1 MIALLSGTLALK
13 ESDRVVVRTPSGVGY
28 ECFVPTRTL
37 ADLPNPGQP
46 VELHTSL
53 VVREDGQ
60 TLYGFATAEE
70 RRVFQRLLQASG
82 IGPRLALAM
91 LSQHPSE
98 RLVRSIRERDIAALV
113 AVPGVGKKT
122 AERLVLELADKTG
135 DLVAGPAAPVSSA
148 SDAATQ
154 ALVRL
159 GYGAPEADDAVRR
172 ALAQD
177 GRRDTTGLLKAALA
191 FLVGGGRR

>member
-1 MIALLSGTLALK
+1 MIALLAGTLAAK
-13 ESDRVVVRTPSGVGY
+13 EADRVVVRTPTGVGY

-37 ADLPNPGQP
+37 EKLPDAGAP

-91 LSQHPSE
+91 LSLHPRE
-98 RLVRSIRERDIAALV
+98 KLVRSIRERDIAALV

-122 AERLVLELADKTG
+122 AERLVLELADKTE
-135 DLVAGPAAPVSSA
+135 DLVGEASAPATSA
-148 SDAATQ
+148 SETATK

-159 GYGAPEADDAVRR
+159 GYSAPDADDAVRR

-177 GRRDTTGLLKAALA
+177 GRRDAAALMRAALA
-191 FLVGGGRR
+191 FLAGS

>member
-1 MIALLSGTLALK
+1 VIALLSGTLALK
-13 ESDRVVVRTPSGVGY
+13 EADRVVVRTPSGVGY

-37 ADLPNPGQP
+37 EQLPHPGQP
-46 VELHTSL
+46 VELYTSM

-70 RRVFQRLLQASG
+70 RRVFQRLLQATG

-91 LSQHPSE
+91 LSLHASD

-122 AERLVLELADKTG
+122 AERLVLELADKTE
-135 DLVAGPAAPVSSA
+135 DLVAAEAVAAPSS
-148 SDAATQ
+148 SDAATK
-154 ALVRL
+154 ALIRL
-159 GYGAPEADDAVRR
+159 GYSAPEADDAVRR

-177 GRRDTTGLLKAALA
+177 GRRDTADLIKAALA
-191 FLVGGGRR
+191 FLAGR

>member
-1 MIALLSGTLALK
+1 MIALLTGTLALK
-13 ESDRVVVRTPSGVGY
+13 EADRVVVRTSTGLGY

-37 ADLPNPGQP
+37 AQLPAPGQP
-46 VELHTSL
+46 VELYTTL

-60 TLYGFATAEE
+60 TLFGFTTAEE
-70 RRVFQRLLQASG
+70 KRVFQRLLQASG

-91 LSQHPSE
+91 LSVHASD

-122 AERLVLELADKTG
+122 AERLVLELADKTA
-135 DLVAGPAAPVSSA
+135 DLVAEEAAPVSPASA
-148 SDAATQ
+148 VATK

-159 GYGAPEADDAVRR
+159 GYSSQAADDAVRR

-177 GRRDTTGLLKAALA
+177 GRRDAADLIKAALA
-191 FLVGGGRR
+191 FLAGT

>member
-1 MIALLSGTLALK
+1 MIALLTGTLAAK
-13 ESDRVVVRTPSGVGY
+13 EADRVVVRTPSGVGY

-37 ADLPNPGQP
+37 ADLPRPGQP

-60 TLYGFATAEE
+60 SLYGFATAEE

-82 IGPRLALAM
+82 IGPKLALAM
-91 LSQHPSE
+91 LSLHPSE
-98 RLVRSIRERDIAALV
+98 RLVRSIREKDIAVLV

-135 DLVAGPAAPVSSA
+135 DLEAGAAEPVSSA
-148 SDAATQ
+148 SDAAVK
-154 ALVRL
+154 ALARL
-159 GYGAPEADDAVRR
+159 GYSAPEADDAVRR

-177 GRRDTTGLLKAALA
+177 GRRDTAELLKAALA
-191 FLVGGGRR
+191 FLAGARR

>member
-1 MIALLSGTLALK
+1 VIALVSGTLAIK
-13 ESDRVVVRTPSGVGY
+13 EADRVVVRTPSGLGY
-28 ECFVPTRTL
+28 ECFVPTRTM
-37 ADLPNPGQP
+37 AQLPAPGQP
-46 VELHTSL
+46 VELYTTL

-60 TLYGFATAEE
+60 SLYGFATLEE

-91 LSQHPSE
+91 LSMHASD

-122 AERLVLELADKTG
+122 AERLVLELADKTA
-135 DLVAGPAAPVSSA
+135 DLVAEEAAPMSPA
-148 SDAATQ
+148 SDVATKALVHLGYSTQ
-154 ALVRL
+154 A
-159 GYGAPEADDAVRR
+159 ADDAVRR

-177 GRRDTTGLLKAALA
+177 GRLGAADLLKTALA
-191 FLVGGGRR
+191 FLAGA

>member
-1 MIALLSGTLALK
+1 VIALISGQLALK
-13 ESDRVVVRTPSGVGY
+13 EADRVVVRTTSGLGY

-37 ADLPNPGQP
+37 AQLPAPGQP
-46 VELHTSL
+46 VELYTSL

-60 TLYGFATAEE
+60 TLYGFATVEE

-82 IGPRLALAM
+82 IGPKLALAM
-91 LSQHPSE
+91 LSQHASD
-98 RLVRSIRERDIAALV
+98 RLVRAIRERDLAALV

-135 DLVAGPAAPVSSA
+135 DLVAEEAAVPSPASEV
-148 SDAATQ
+148 ATR
-154 ALVRL
+154 ALVGL
-159 GYGAPEADDAVRR
+159 GYSAQAADDAVRR

-177 GRRDTTGLLKAALA
+177 GRQGAADLIKTALA
-191 FLVGGGRR
+191 FLAGA

>member
-1 MIALLSGTLALK
+1 VIALLSGTLAAK
-13 ESDRVVVRTPSGVGY
+13 EADRVVVRTPSGVGY

-37 ADLPNPGQP
+37 AELPHPGQP

-60 TLYGFATAEE
+60 TLYGFASSEE

-91 LSQHPSE
+91 LSLHPSE
-98 RLVRSIRERDIAALV
+98 RLVRSIRDRDIAALV

-122 AERLVLELADKTG
+122 AERLVLELADKTA
-135 DLVAGPAAPVSSA
+135 DLVAEQAEPVSSA

-177 GRRDTTGLLKAALA
+177 GRRDTAQLLKAALA

>member
-1 MIALLSGTLALK
+1 VIALLEGQLALK
-13 ESDRVVVRTPSGVGY
+13 EADRVVVRTASGLGY

-37 ADLPNPGQP
+37 AQLPPPGHP
-46 VELHTSL
+46 VELYTTL

-60 TLYGFATAEE
+60 TLYGFATVEE

-82 IGPRLALAM
+82 IGPKLALAM
-91 LSQHPSE
+91 LSLHASD
-98 RLVRSIRERDIAALV
+98 RLVRAIRDRDIAALV

-122 AERLVLELADKTG
+122 AERLVLELADKTD
-135 DLVAGPAAPVSSA
+135 DLVAEEAAVASA
-148 SDAATQ
+148 ASEVATK

-159 GYGAPEADDAVRR
+159 GYSTQAADDAVRR

-177 GRRDTTGLLKAALA
+177 GRLGAAELIKTALA
-191 FLVGGGRR
+191 FLAGT

>member
-1 MIALLSGTLALK
+1 
-13 ESDRVVVRTPSGVGY
+13 VGY

-37 ADLPNPGQP
+37 ADLPHPGQP

-60 TLYGFATAEE
+60 TLYGFTTAEE

-91 LSQHPSE
+91 LSLHPSE

-122 AERLVLELADKTG
+122 AERLVLELADKTA
-135 DLVAGPAAPVSSA
+135 DLVAEPATPTSST
-148 SDAATQ
+148 SEAAAK

-159 GYGAPEADDAVRR
+159 GYSAPEADDAVRR

-177 GRRDTTGLLKAALA
+177 GRRGTADLIKAALA
-191 FLVGGGRR
+191 FLAGR

>member
-1 MIALLSGTLALK
+1 VIALISGTLALK
-13 ESDRVVVRTPSGVGY
+13 EADRVVVRTASGLGY

-37 ADLPNPGQP
+37 AKLPAPGQP
-46 VELHTSL
+46 VELHTTL

-60 TLYGFATAEE
+60 TLYGFTTAED

-91 LSQHPSE
+91 LSLHASD

-135 DLVAGPAAPVSSA
+135 DLVAEEAAPA
-148 SDAATQ
+148 SPASEVATR

-159 GYGAPEADDAVRR
+159 GYSTQAADDAVRR
-172 ALAQD
+172 ALAHD
-177 GRRDTTGLLKAALA
+177 GRREAADLIKAALA
-191 FLVGGGRR
+191 FLAGV